1 MVLCDTLT
9 VKTVSYT
16 RVAVRALRKHRNMAP
31 RMMAKVEAYAANPA
45 SLANMVTE
53 MVGKDSMRLRVGDFR
68 VLFRETATEVIVL
81 DVGPRGSIYD

>member
-1 MVLCDTLT
+1 

-16 RVAVRALRKHRNMAP
+16 RAAVRALRKHRSMAP
-31 RMMAKVEAYAANPA
+31 RIMAEVEAYAANPA

>member
-1 MVLCDTLT
+1 MP
-9 VKTVSYT
+9 KTVSYS
-16 RVAVRALRKHRNMAP
+16 RAAARALRKHRNMAP
-31 RMMAKVEAYAANPA
+31 RIMAKVEDYVANPA

-53 MVGKDSMRLRVGDFR
+53 LVGKDCWRLRVGDFR